1 MINVML
7 YMYISW
13 IFLSPNLHFVK
24 KNCNWF
30 INWIVWLIELIET
43 GREGERGS
51 EQAVGVVWQRGTSDS
66 RESGAES
73 RARPQKE
80 ALQWQYVCHAEW
92 HL

>member
-1 MINVML
+1 M
-7 YMYISW
+7 
-13 IFLSPNLHFVK
+13 
-24 KNCNWF
+24 
-30 INWIVWLIELIET
+30 IELIET

-80 ALQWQYVCHAEW
+80 ALQ
-92 HL
+92 